1 MSSYFPNG
9 SLRRCRSGESGFEA
23 AALYFRRPG
32 RVGVPQ
38 CDRVAREACQDR
50 IMVEPLRPWLVNYQ
64 PGVPADIELPT
75 DSLVHMFERS
85 VAAAGPAIALDFFGR
100 ETSYARQRAMLRAN
114 VDITADNYGN
124 L

>member
-9 SLRRCRSGESGFEA
+9 SLRRCRSGGNSGCEA
-23 AALYFRRPG
+23 AACISARPVVSVDLQSD
-32 RVGVPQ
+32 RVG
-38 CDRVAREACQDR
+38 RNACQDR

-85 VAAAGPAIALDFFGR
+85 VAAAGPAIALDFSIFHR
-100 ETSYARQRAMLRAN
+100 YVVS
-114 VDITADNYGN
+114 
-124 L
+124 